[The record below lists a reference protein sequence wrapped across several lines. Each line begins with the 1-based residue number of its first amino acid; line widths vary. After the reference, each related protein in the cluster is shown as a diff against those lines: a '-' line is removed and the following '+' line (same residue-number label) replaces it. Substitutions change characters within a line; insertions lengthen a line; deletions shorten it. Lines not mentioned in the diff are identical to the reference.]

1 MITSNDTCWI
11 QIMHLVGASTF
22 SVSKMGNDI
31 ALGEYS
37 HLLPCPRFISLT
49 VCLVTNVCNLPPVAR
64 D

>member
-11 QIMHLVGASTF
+11 QTMHFVGASTF
-22 SVSKMGNDI
+22 SVSKMSNDI

-37 HLLPCPRFISLT
+37 HLLPCPRFIT
-49 VCLVTNVCNLPPVAR
+49 PTFCLVTNVCNLPPVAR